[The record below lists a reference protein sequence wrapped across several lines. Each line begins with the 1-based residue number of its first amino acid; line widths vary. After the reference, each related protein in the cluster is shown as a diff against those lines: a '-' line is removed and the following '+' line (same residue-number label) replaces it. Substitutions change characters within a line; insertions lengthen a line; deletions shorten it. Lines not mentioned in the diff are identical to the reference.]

1 MIHCKL
7 HFYRLSITDEVL
19 PLLLLDTKLLNDV
32 DVLIRVVGKNFC
44 TLSSTEV
51 QSFEVQ
57 AEPGFLF
64 HFRLLE
70 RNDADYLCA
79 HYKATVCSVN
89 TYLLEDFAPIFLL

>member
-1 MIHCKL
+1 MA
-7 HFYRLSITDEVL
+7 HFCRLSITDEVL

-32 DVLIRVVGKNFC
+32 DVLIRVVGKNFS

-70 RNDADYLCA
+70 ENDDAGYIF
-79 HYKATVCSVN
+79 VCTLQCVHTCSKISRQFSSFDN
-89 TYLLEDFAPIFLL
+89 

>member
-1 MIHCKL
+1 MA
-7 HFYRLSITDEVL
+7 HFCRLSITDEVL

-32 DVLIRVVGKNFC
+32 DVLIRVVGKNFS

-64 HFRLLE
+64 YFRLLE
-70 RNDADYLCA
+70 GKDDSGYLC
-79 HYKATVCSVN
+79 CRID
-89 TYLLEDFAPIFLL
+89 EP